1 MEAFWPG
8 LLTVLLRPQP
18 TLAWD
23 HPKRAPLAVRMP
35 LHPFTLAVCAR
46 LGPIAAST
54 ATIAGGDAPRTIEEA
69 LEALGDDVSGACD
82 VGALGERSWSA
93 QEDPELSSTIV
104 DARFTEVSIA
114 REGAVAAERVQEV
127 LRRLEQGTGDT
138 VTSVEQSPSDP
149 VAEAPPSPASDQE

>member
-1 MEAFWPG
+1 
-8 LLTVLLRPQP
+8 LLRPQP

-35 LHPFTLAVCAR
+35 LHPVTLAVCAR

-104 DARFTEVSIA
+104 DARFTEVSIS

-127 LRRLEQGTGDT
+127 LRRLEEGTGDT
-138 VTSVEQSPSDP
+138 VTAVEQSPFDP
-149 VAEAPPSPASDQE
+149 VAQAPPSPASDQE